1 MESLNIKFNR
11 LHDALHIDG
20 DRAAETPGQGDRG
33 GGTRGSRGKGA
44 RCTAVPGSAGA
55 VAVVVGMFSLFLVI
69 SYNKWDI
76 NTKYTSLMAALN
88 MSHRVQ
94 DNYNAEMQTIGAKI
108 NVAWRNLSRLDKSQD
123 TFKKSK
129 PWLIDINDAKADMED
144 KLRDVALRVDKS
156 DASVALLNTSLDNTM
171 KELKDK
177 TEDLERKIESA
188 KNIANR
194 DLAQI
199 TNIRKFIQ
207 EKIGNVSNTS
217 RDLTIAH
224 NDMKENV
231 YQVICSH

>member
-1 MESLNIKFNR
+1 
-11 LHDALHIDG
+11 
-20 DRAAETPGQGDRG
+20 
-33 GGTRGSRGKGA
+33 
-44 RCTAVPGSAGA
+44 
-55 VAVVVGMFSLFLVI
+55 
-69 SYNKWDI
+69 
-76 NTKYTSLMAALN
+76 
-88 MSHRVQ
+88 
-94 DNYNAEMQTIGAKI
+94 
-108 NVAWRNLSRLDKSQD
+108 
-123 TFKKSK
+123 
-129 PWLIDINDAKADMED
+129 
-144 KLRDVALRVDKS
+144 
-156 DASVALLNTSLDNTM
+156 M

-177 TEDLERKIESA
+177 TEDLEGKIESA

>member
-1 MESLNIKFNR
+1 
-11 LHDALHIDG
+11 
-20 DRAAETPGQGDRG
+20 
-33 GGTRGSRGKGA
+33 
-44 RCTAVPGSAGA
+44 
-55 VAVVVGMFSLFLVI
+55 
-69 SYNKWDI
+69 
-76 NTKYTSLMAALN
+76 MAALN
-88 MSHRVQ
+88 MSQRVQ
-94 DNYNAEMQTIGAKI
+94 DNYKADMQIIGAKI

-177 TEDLERKIESA
+177 TEDLEEKIESA